1 MPRTVTPTAPISPT
15 TDRPAAGA
23 LWMLAS
29 GLAFVAV
36 NGIVKYLGT
45 SLPAAEAAFLRYA
58 LGLVFLVPMLRPLLR
73 ARLTPRA
80 WAAFAGRGLMH
91 SLAVILWFFAM
102 ARIPI
107 PEVTAI
113 NYLSP
118 IGVTVGAAIFLG
130 EPLHFRRIAAV
141 GVALIGV
148 LIVLRPGIRAVEPG
162 HIAMLAAAFLF
173 AASYL
178 IAKRL
183 TAFASAPVIVAM
195 LSIWVTVGL
204 TPFAIAVWVTPAL
217 SQVLW
222 LLVTAGFATVGHL
235 CMTQAFRLAPV
246 TVTQPVTFLQLLW
259 ATILGVSFF
268 HEALD
273 IWVLVGGGLIIAAIG
288 FITWREAV
296 LNRRTTPP
304 LGATKVI

>member
-1 MPRTVTPTAPISPT
+1 MNSASVN
-15 TDRPAAGA
+15 RPVAGA
-23 LWMLAS
+23 LWMLAA

-45 SLPAAEAAFLRYA
+45 ALPAAEAAFLRYA
-58 LGLVFLVPMLRPLLR
+58 LGLVFFLPMLRPLLR
-73 ARLTPRA
+73 DRPSPRLL
-80 WAAFAGRGLMH
+80 AAFAGRGLLH
-91 SLAVILWFFAM
+91 SFAVMLWFFSM

-107 PEVTAI
+107 AEVTAI

-118 IGVTVGAAIFLG
+118 IGVTVGAALFLG
-130 EPLHFRRIAAV
+130 ERLAFRRIAAV
-141 GVALIGV
+141 VVAMAGV

-162 HIAMLAAAFLF
+162 HIAMLAAALIF

-178 IAKRL
+178 MAKRL
-183 TAFASAPVIVAM
+183 TGFAGPQAIVAQ

-204 TPFAIAVWVTPAL
+204 TPFALAVWVPPQL
-217 SQVLW
+217 SQVFW
-222 LLVTAGFATVGHL
+222 LFVTAGFATLGHL

-259 ATILGVSFF
+259 ATLLGVIFF
-268 HEALD
+268 GEPVDPYVVA
-273 IWVLVGGGLIIAAIG
+273 GGLLIIGAIG

-296 LNRRTTPP
+296 LNRRGVTPP
-304 LGATKVI
+304 VGATEV

>member
-1 MPRTVTPTAPISPT
+1 MSTASVN
-15 TDRPAAGA
+15 RPLHAPLNRPLAGA

-45 SLPAAEAAFLRYA
+45 ALPAAEAAFLRYA
-58 LGLVFLVPMLRPLLR
+58 CGLVFFLPMLGPLLR
-73 ARLTPRA
+73 DRPAPRLL
-80 WAAFAGRGLMH
+80 AAFAGRGLLH
-91 SLAVILWFFAM
+91 SVAVMLWFFAM
-102 ARIPI
+102 ARLPI
-107 PEVTAI
+107 AELTAI

-118 IGVTVGAAIFLG
+118 IGVTVGAALFLG
-130 EPLHFRRIAAV
+130 EHLAFRRIAAV
-141 GVALIGV
+141 LVALAGV

-162 HIAMLAAAFLF
+162 HIAMLAAALIF

-183 TAFASAPVIVAM
+183 TVFAGPQVIVAQM
-195 LSIWVTVGL
+195 SVWVTAGL
-204 TPFAIAVWVTPAL
+204 APFALAVWVPPAP

-222 LLVTAGFATVGHL
+222 LLVTAAFATLGHL
-235 CMTQAFRLAPV
+235 CMTQAFRIAPV

-259 ATILGVSFF
+259 ATLLGVIFFNEPIDPFVILG
-268 HEALD
+268 
-273 IWVLVGGGLIIAAIG
+273 GLMIIGAIA

-296 LNRRTTPP
+296 LNRRGVTPP
-304 LGATKVI
+304 LGATKV